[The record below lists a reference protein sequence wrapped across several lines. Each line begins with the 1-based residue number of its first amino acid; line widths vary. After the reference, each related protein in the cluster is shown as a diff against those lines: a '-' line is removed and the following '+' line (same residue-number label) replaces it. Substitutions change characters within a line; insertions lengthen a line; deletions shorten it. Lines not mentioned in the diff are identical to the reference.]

1 MTTKQYIFS
10 NEGEDLAK
18 YVNDVWKG
26 VHSQNTDHVFREYIE
41 KSHKYYYGNAW
52 SGRLGTDTA
61 GEQNEFST
69 INMNVARSDIKAVI
83 AMTTQNKLAFDPIT
97 TSTDVSAQ
105 NNVIVANSLLEQIFY
120 VDKAEAKFRQVFEQ
134 GLVYGTA
141 YVYLGF
147 TTATELAGVVT
158 NEDGTQKGVYKG
170 AIDIIPLHMMDVKVE
185 NNKEQW
191 EHHDY
196 VMFRR
201 MENRYEI
208 AAKYPEVADEVKD
221 VPMPDNIYYP
231 NYANPEQHPDIW
243 VFYTFHKPSKSIP
256 HGRMMISTENNIIL
270 FDDVNPYGCLP
281 VVCYR
286 PSIRFGSSYGH
297 ALLWDLIPVQE
308 AMNTIDSSALTIS
321 ENFAIPNIMASNTF
335 KANETDIS
343 GGMKLI
349 QGASD
354 PNAPNG
360 GFPHAMEMPKL
371 DQSYM
376 LLRQSYDGIIEKLSG
391 VNAAVRGQTSSQQ
404 SGTAIALAQSAAQ
417 TYNSTVTAGYIDLI
431 EQSCD
436 LIVLIARLFMTRKEI
451 TEIAGMSLDYQTDTF
466 TTASLDAITRVRIN
480 MGNAL
485 ARTISGRVE
494 IGEKLL
500 GQSLITAAEYMS
512 ILLTGDLPNKIEDKA
527 GQDLFVKAE
536 NEMLA
541 QGEHPIIS
549 ALDNHVAHINK
560 HKVLL
565 DNPLVRKNSQLVAL
579 IMDHIIEHLSLMQQ
593 LQMTN
598 PQLLDIA
605 LGNPLGTSAQMA
617 PQQGQ
622 LPPGQPTPEQP
633 SADVAKEPGGVEAIA
648 EKGRQMGQAKLA
660 QEGGQP
666 NAEAQ

>member
-1 MTTKQYIFS
+1 MEKTYVFS
-10 NEGEDLAK
+10 DEGEELSK
-18 YVNDVWKG
+18 YVNAVWKG
-26 VHSQNTDHVFREYIE
+26 EKSQATGHVFREYIE
-41 KSHKYYYGNAW
+41 KSHRFYYGQAW
-52 SGRLGTDTA
+52 GGTLGTGNT
-61 GEQNEFST
+61 GESLEFST
-69 INMNVARSDIKAVI
+69 IHMNIARSDIKAVV

-120 VDKAEAKFRQVFEQ
+120 VDKAEAKFRQVLEQ
-134 GLVYGTA
+134 GLVYGTSYA
-141 YVYLGF
+141 YIGF
-147 TTATELAGVVT
+147 TTATELAGVMT

-170 AIDIIPLHMMDVKVE
+170 AIDIMPLHMMDVKVE
-185 NNKEQW
+185 DNKEQW
-191 EHHDY
+191 ETHDY

-201 MENRYEI
+201 LENRYELQ
-208 AAKYPEVADEVKD
+208 AKHPEVAEEINNL
-221 VPMPDNIYYP
+221 PMPDNIYYP
-231 NYANPEQHPDIW
+231 NYTNPEQHPDVW
-243 VFYTFHKPSKSIP
+243 VFYTFHKPTKAIP
-256 HGRMMISTENNIIL
+256 QGRMMISTENSIVL

-417 TYNSTVTAGYIDLI
+417 TYNSTVTSGYIDLI

-436 LIVLIARLFMTRKEI
+436 LIVLVSRLFMTRKEI
-451 TEIAGMSLDYQTDTF
+451 TQIAGMSLDYQTDTF
-466 TTASLDAITRVRIN
+466 TTASLDAITRIRIN

-500 GQSLITAAEYMS
+500 GQGLITASEYMA
-512 ILLTGDLPNKIEDKA
+512 ILLTGDLPTKVEDKA

-579 IMDHIIEHLSLMQQ
+579 IFDHVMEHIDLMQQ
-593 LQMTN
+593 LQMNN
-598 PQLLDIA
+598 PILLDIA
-605 LGNPLGTSAQMA
+605 MGNPIGTSAQMVPPPQ
-617 PQQGQ
+617 PQQQ
-622 LPPGQPTPEQP
+622 QSSPQIP
-633 SADVAKEPGGVEAIA
+633 SADTAQEAGGVEAIA
-648 EKGRQMGQAKLA
+648 QRGEMAENKLA
-660 QEGGQP
+660 SVGGEPSEQ
-666 NAEAQ
+666 AQ